1 MRRLPDCFGIY
12 RGSLYIGRIA
22 AKIVEGVKGPEMV
35 PGSMRAYKYRI
46 AGLVIT
52 GFIAIFFILAS
63 ADDYQSATLQGEA
76 MAAEN
81 VRVAAGRVNASVRA
95 VADYLQDV
103 AIVIRYNSN
112 TAPEAFEKLETDRF
126 QELPEVHSRRLRH
139 MDRDGHAII
148 KDGVVTD
155 YSDRSYYLFQ
165 KQHFSDNK
173 LFISEPLIGKV
184 FKDSLNIAFSR
195 AKVTRDGQFDGILVI
210 GVKQDFFN
218 NMLSGTELY
227 PGRGLLYKGAGE
239 YLAGRFGEP
248 GGFSGDELAAYA
260 RTGEAE
266 QIHPTT
272 RIEGTGSLLNISNV
286 WAKAYF
292 KVGTYDLYCAVSVP
306 GERFLTNWKS
316 HHTRDLAL
324 IIIVI
329 ILILIFAWVADT
341 KEGRL
346 YRALNELKTTG
357 GALETEIRAKNELL
371 TAQQAFVA
379 MISHEF
385 RSPLSLIDGHAQQI
399 VTEAAGGIIQ
409 KLGQRSAKIR
419 AAVQRIIGLVN
430 SILLAQ
436 SLEQTSL
443 SFKPVEMSLSSLLRQ
458 VCEAGR
464 WQHDGSGGSIHLTLE
479 RDRLDIWGDPML
491 LEHVFSNLVSNAIKY
506 SSQNMP
512 IEVRGLVQSGYAV
525 ITVTDKG
532 IGIPAQDVER
542 VFDRYFRA
550 GNTKT
555 IPGTGIGLFLVRE
568 IVVMH
573 KGTIAVTS
581 EEKEGSQF
589 TVRLPLA
596 PSIQKDG

>member
-1 MRRLPDCFGIY
+1 MRT
-12 RGSLYIGRIA
+12 
-22 AKIVEGVKGPEMV
+22 
-35 PGSMRAYKYRI
+35 YKYRVV
-46 AGLVIT
+46 GLVIS
-52 GFIAIFFILAS
+52 GLIAAFFLRAS
-63 ADDYQSATLQGEA
+63 ADDYLAATVQGEA

-81 VRVAAGRVNASVRA
+81 VRVAAEKINASVRA
-95 VADYLQDV
+95 VADYLQDT
-103 AIVIRYNSN
+103 AIVIRYGSSA
-112 TAPEAFEKLETDRF
+112 APEAFEKLETDRF
-126 QELPEVHSRRLRH
+126 QELPEVHSRRLRL
-139 MDRDGHAII
+139 MDREGKAII

-165 KQHFSDNK
+165 KEHYREER

-195 AKVTRDGQFDGILVI
+195 AKLTRGGEFDGLLVI

-218 NMLSGTELY
+218 QMLSDIELSTGRTLLFKGT
-227 PGRGLLYKGAGE
+227 GE

-248 GGFSGDELAAYA
+248 GGFSGDELTRYAQSGKAA
-260 RTGEAE
+260 RL
-266 QIHPTT
+266 HPTT
-272 RIEGTGSLLNISNV
+272 RIDGVGTLLDIGNV

-306 GERFLTNWKS
+306 GEVFLSIWKS
-316 HHTRDLAL
+316 HHIRDMAS

-329 ILILIFAWVADT
+329 ILIVIFAWVADI
-341 KEGRL
+341 KESRL
-346 YRALNELKTTG
+346 YNAFSELRMAG
-357 GALETEIRAKNELL
+357 AALETEVRAKNELL

-399 VTEAAGGIIQ
+399 ATEAAGGILQ

-443 SFKPVEMSLSSLLRQ
+443 SFKPVEMDLANLLRQ
-458 VCEAGR
+458 VCDAGR
-464 WQHDGSGGSIHLTLE
+464 WQQEGSGGSFHLTLE
-479 RDRLDIWGDPML
+479 RDRLDIWGDPVL

-506 SSQNMP
+506 SAKNMP
-512 IEVRGLVQSGYAV
+512 IEVRGYVQSGHAV